1 MAAKKICLERLAHKF
16 PAVSWRTIWSRA
28 THGKWHIL
36 RSWLERFNKV
46 FICPQLITCSYLQY
60 WSLYL
65 THSIIFL
72 TSEHFAVWQPWRHLH
87 CEDWCSCV
95 RLLRL
100 FVRVLAL
107 YVSVNGLIVL
117 KFMWYFEAFPYDW
130 VFSYLSLFNPGHL
143 NLLAHCCEISLR
155 FQLARLVQHI
165 SGLFSSRIYH
175 VFVLS
180 GIKLQQSTISRNQSE

>member
-16 PAVSWRTIWSRA
+16 PTVSWRTIWSRA
-28 THGKWHIL
+28 THGKWQIL

-60 WSLYL
+60 WSLYR

-72 TSEHFAVWQPWRHLH
+72 TSEHFAVWATRAPSSLWGLM
-87 CEDWCSCV
+87 
-95 RLLRL
+95 LLRSFIAFVCSRIGIVCIRQWLNRLKIYVIFWGFSLWLSFFL
-100 FVRVLAL
+100 F
-107 YVSVNGLIVL
+107 I
-117 KFMWYFEAFPYDW
+117 
-130 VFSYLSLFNPGHL
+130 NPGHL

-155 FQLARLVQHI
+155 FQLARLVQHL

-180 GIKLQQSTISRNQSE
+180 GIKLQQSTISFRNQSE

>member
-16 PAVSWRTIWSRA
+16 PAVSWCTSDAWQV
-28 THGKWHIL
+28 THSTFLTW
-36 RSWLERFNKV
+36 EVQQV
-46 FICPQLITCSYLQY
+46 FICPQLITYSYLQY
-60 WSLYL
+60 WSLYR
-65 THSIIFL
+65 THSIIIFWPL
-72 TSEHFAVWQPWRHLH
+72 NTSLCGQPWRHLH

-155 FQLARLVQHI
+155 FQLARLVQHL

-180 GIKLQQSTISRNQSE
+180 GIKLQQSTISFKNQSE